1 MIEYDRD
8 KHEMLVVNW
17 YVQELAGKPDEFA
30 NLFAKPLRNLTE
42 ILFWSA
48 RTVKLYFEIDVAG
61 IWCASWIEPC
71 MSGAYWGVWVRE
83 DKRKSKAMLAHVNQS
98 LDLALRHFPVLMA
111 PTKQPRLQSEME
123 RLGWI
128 REGQIPHL
136 FDGDAA
142 GVYWLD
148 KESRDARFR
157 RRKNIKQQQQPVQSV
172 RADVGVDRPERVEHG
187 EARPIDLLESGERGI
202 EDRGSEREHP
212 QHQRSRGRV
221 KAKLKPKRKPVAT
234 KARTI
239 GTGGNA
245 IRRIDTRAGTGN
257 Q

>member
-1 MIEYDRD
+1 VIEYDRD

-17 YVQELAGKPDEFA
+17 YVQELAAKPAEFA

-48 RTVKLYFEIDVAG
+48 RTVKLYFELDIRG
-61 IWCASWIEPC
+61 IWIASWVEPC

-98 LDLALRHFPVLMA
+98 LDFALTHFPVLMA
-111 PTKQPRLQSEME
+111 PTKQPRLQKEME

-148 KESRDARFR
+148 KESRDARFG
-157 RRKNIKQQQQPVQSV
+157 RRKKFKQHKQPIESL
-172 RADVGVDRPERVEHG
+172 RPDLGRDRFADVEYG
-187 EARPIDLLESGERGI
+187 EAGVPDLRESGERGA
-202 EDRGSEREHP
+202 ENGRSEREHTE
-212 QHQRSRGRV
+212 HQRSRGRL
-221 KAKLKPKRKPVAT
+221 KAKLKPKRNADAA
-234 KARTI
+234 KARAI
-239 GTGGNA
+239 GT
-245 IRRIDTRAGTGN
+245 RRHSVRTDDTRTGAGDG
-257 Q
+257 